1 MHIDKGDARGVV
13 LAQRKL
19 ITTQT
24 DFQRIAHGG
33 IFDHGNFG
41 TRRQTHIE
49 YMLTKGGIVGFNRR
63 DHRVFSNLKS
73 IKSHAVSLTV
83 GNEHASR
90 ANQPLER
97 KHLLYAQSP
106 ENDFFH
112 RSF

>member
-1 MHIDKGDARGVV
+1 M
-13 LAQRKL
+13 
-19 ITTQT
+19 
-24 DFQRIAHGG
+24 GG

-41 TRRQTHIE
+41 TRRQTHVE
-49 YMLTKGGIVGFNRR
+49 YMLTKGGIVGLNRR

-97 KHLLYAQSP
+97 KYLLYAQSP
-106 ENDFFH
+106 EKEYFH